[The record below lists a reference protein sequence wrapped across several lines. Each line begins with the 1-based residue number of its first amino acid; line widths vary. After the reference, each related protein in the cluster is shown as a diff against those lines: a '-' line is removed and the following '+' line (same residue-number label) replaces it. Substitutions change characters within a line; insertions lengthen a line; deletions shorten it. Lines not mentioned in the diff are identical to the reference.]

1 MILIG
6 ESGATKADWR
16 LIGDHGEI
24 RQFQQKGF
32 NAATHDHSTFIGE
45 LKPLIPEPEKVKKI
59 YLYAAGVNEG
69 IKKPLIQTMQSLFH
83 DATIS
88 IETDLLAA
96 ARGLL
101 GSKPGMV
108 GILGTGANLCKYD
121 GDQII
126 QRIPPLGYIL
136 GDEGSGSYMGKQLLT
151 RFLRKQFS
159 ESLMSEINQYF
170 GGIEEDE
177 VIREVY
183 GKPSNTYLA
192 SFSRYLIENQN
203 DREIYQLIH
212 RCFHDYFDAF
222 GVNKDL
228 KHGFTGSVAFLCG
241 NILRKVTA
249 ERQIQLDLIVQSPIA
264 GLTLYHQ
271 ENG

>member
-32 NAATHDHSTFIGE
+32 NAATHDPAEFLQG
-45 LKPLIPEPEKVKKI
+45 LKPLVPEPEKVSKV
-59 YLYAAGVNEG
+59 YLYAAGVNDE
-69 IKKPLIQTMQSLFH
+69 IKKPLIKTFQSLFGNASI
-83 DATIS
+83 D

-96 ARGLL
+96 ARGLF
-101 GSKPGMV
+101 GNDPGMV
-108 GILGTGANLCKYD
+108 GILGTGSNLCKYD
-121 GDQII
+121 GDRII

-136 GDEGSGSYMGKQLLT
+136 GDEGSGNYMGRRLLAM
-151 RFLRKQFS
+151 FLRHQFS
-159 ESLMSEINQYF
+159 KSLLKEIDQYF
-170 GGIEEDE
+170 NGIKEAD

-183 GKPSNTYLA
+183 SKPSNTYLA

-212 RCFHDYFDAF
+212 RCFNDYFDAF
-222 GVNKDL
+222 GVEKNMKY
-228 KHGFTGSVAFLCG
+228 GFTGSVAFLCG
-241 NILRKVTA
+241 NILRKVA
-249 ERQIQLDLIVQSPIA
+249 VERGIILDLIVQSPIA